1 MQKIIIRYLGY
12 ALLVMV
18 VTSAML
24 GLAYWLPG
32 SLQFDRLVPG
42 INVRTS
48 EFSPVELL
56 QNVLLL
62 WCLAAFGWIALR
74 DRLRRPLTV
83 AFAAM
88 FGVFLVRELDFFL
101 DFYVID
107 NLWQVLCAVIL
118 SVALVYIGRHRER
131 LEQGWRRSW
140 PSAGL
145 ALILGGVILLLP
157 YAQLIGHGALWE
169 SIMGDN
175 YLRVVKVI
183 VEEFIELG
191 AYGLMAIGS
200 AEFLY
205 AWSRLPRTRTLHSQ
219 RRRK

>member
-12 ALLVMV
+12 ALLVMA

-32 SLQFDRLVPG
+32 SMQFDRLVPG
-42 INVRTS
+42 INVLTS

-118 SVALVYIGRHRER
+118 SVALVYMGRHRER

-157 YAQLIGHGALWE
+157 YAQLIGHGPLWQA
-169 SIMGDN
+169 IMGDN
-175 YLRVVKVI
+175 YVRVVKVI